1 MPLSPNY
8 EGQSFFVKNRRW
20 AATPLFVVLL
30 VVESTDLIFAV
41 DSVPAIFAV
50 SRDPFIVYTSNV
62 FAILGLRS
70 LYFLLAG
77 FINLFVYLR
86 YGLGVVLGFVGIK
99 MMLVDIYKIPI
110 GISLAV
116 VAGILALSIVAS
128 LFVQAESRGSS
139 VFQFSFAGSFAKSNR
154 FWIWLAIIGVV
165 LAAVVLVQAASPV
178 TIF

>member
-1 MPLSPNY
+1 MGSHALVRRAFGRRKHRPHLCGGLGAGHLCCEPRPVHCLHLERICHPGPSIPL
-8 EGQSFFVKNRRW
+8 FFVGG
-20 AATPLFVVLL
+20 V
-30 VVESTDLIFAV
+30 
-41 DSVPAIFAV
+41 
-50 SRDPFIVYTSNV
+50 
-62 FAILGLRS
+62 
-70 LYFLLAG
+70 
-77 FINLFVYLR
+77 INLFVYLR

-139 VFQFSFAGSFAKSNR
+139 AFQFSFAGSFAKSNR

-165 LAAVVLVQAASPV
+165 LAAVVLVQAASPI